1 MLKNILCEIGVI
13 IALLIIL
20 LIVGDSEVVELLS
33 CGDAGRVIGSFGIIW
48 GIAAFVRLSTGWGEW
63 SLSLLCAI
71 GCIIFGLALNME
83 GFFTAVFVIGIY
95 SLILA
100 WVMLQVCEY
109 LALKFLIAGLIMC
122 MIGYPLRKFSTPTKY
137 DAVDAVPEQLD

>member
-1 MLKNILCEIGVI
+1 MLKNILCEIGVVV
-13 IALLIIL
+13 ALLIIL
-20 LIVGDSEVVELLS
+20 LVIGDSEAVELLS
-33 CGDAGRVIGSFGIIW
+33 CGDAGRIIGSFGIIW
-48 GIAAFVRLSTGWGEW
+48 GIAAFIRLSTGWGEW
-63 SLSLLCAI
+63 SLSLLLAI

-83 GFFTAVFVIGIY
+83 GFFWAIFVIGIY

-122 MIGYPLRKFSTPTKY
+122 MIGYPLRNFSTPTKY
-137 DAVDAVPEQLD
+137 NAVDAVKEQLD